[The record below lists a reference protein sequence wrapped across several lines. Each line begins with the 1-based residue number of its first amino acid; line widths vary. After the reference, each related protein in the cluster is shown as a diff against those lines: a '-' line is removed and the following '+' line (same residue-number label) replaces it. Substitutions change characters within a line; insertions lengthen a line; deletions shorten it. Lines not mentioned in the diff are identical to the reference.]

1 MLASIHDLAKRELNE
16 AALYYESERHGV
28 GQAFVTE
35 VERCTEAIPNSPRR
49 VQSSTGQCVVG

>member
-16 AALYYESERHGV
+16 AAQYYESERHGL

-35 VERCTEAIPNSPRR
+35 VERCTEAIL
-49 VQSSTGQCVVG
+49 